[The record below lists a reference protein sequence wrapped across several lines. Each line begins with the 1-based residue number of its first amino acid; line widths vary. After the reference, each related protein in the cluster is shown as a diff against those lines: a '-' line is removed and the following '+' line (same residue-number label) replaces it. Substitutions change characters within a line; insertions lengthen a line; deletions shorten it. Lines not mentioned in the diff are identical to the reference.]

1 MAVFLRFA
9 TNFLDFLRDTLV
21 PFFTEVPKGLPYLY
35 LEYSLVE
42 GEFVWRVGQMPW
54 LFGDV
59 TFGEFLLVTGLTG
72 MLVFRLIKFFT
83 DIIL

>member
-9 TNFLDFLRDTLV
+9 SQFLGFLRDTLV
-21 PFFTEVPKGLPYLY
+21 PFFTEVPDGLPYIY
-35 LEYSLVE
+35 LEYSLSARD
-42 GEFVWRVGQMPW
+42 FVWRVGHLPW

-72 MLVFRLIKFFT
+72 LLVFRLIKFFL